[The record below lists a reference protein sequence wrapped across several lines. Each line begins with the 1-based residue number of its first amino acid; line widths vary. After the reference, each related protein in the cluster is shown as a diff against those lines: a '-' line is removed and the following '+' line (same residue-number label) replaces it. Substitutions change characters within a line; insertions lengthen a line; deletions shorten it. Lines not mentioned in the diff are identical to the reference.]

1 MSDDPKWLQWRR
13 EGVTATDVADAAAG
27 TYGGMYGVVAR
38 KLGHEVVEQTEQMSR
53 GLRWEQPIADMVHL
67 ATGLY
72 VVGEQAW
79 VECTTD
85 HRWRCTIDG
94 LLSPWAEAS
103 IEDCV
108 GVLETK
114 TIGLGVQPNRDRWAL
129 QCQWQMMCTGMPLAI
144 IAEGCIDDSDDSFVS
159 LKLRQVEADTLLQ
172 EDLVAIA
179 EDIWAHMQ
187 NQTLPDP
194 DVASA
199 LPVVK
204 AVYSTAV
211 PTAEVVDLNSDD
223 VLTFHLL
230 KSEAKDRQEELDLIE
245 ARIRDAMG
253 LATKGAVDG
262 YKVSLSEPARKLTAE
277 REAELLET
285 HPEYAKTVLDRERVK
300 SNDKA
305 LYESF
310 QTRAGARALRV
321 TPPKEK

>member
-38 KLGHEVVEQTEQMSR
+38 KLGHEVVEQNERMSR
-53 GLRWEQPIADMVHL
+53 GLRWEERIADMMYPS
-67 ATGLY
+67 TGLY

-79 VECTTD
+79 VEHSAD
-85 HRWRCTIDG
+85 HRWRATIDG
-94 LLSPWAEAS
+94 FLSPWAES
-103 IEDCV
+103 QMDDCV

-114 TIGLGVQPNRDRWAL
+114 TVGLDVRPNRDRWGM
-129 QCQWQMMCTGMPLAI
+129 QTQWQMMCSGMPLAV
-144 IAEGCIDDSDDSFVS
+144 IAEVCIDDSDDSFVS
-159 LKLRQVEADTLLQ
+159 LKLHRVEADALLQ
-172 EDLVAIA
+172 EDLVTIA

-199 LPVVK
+199 LDVVK

-211 PTAEVVDLNSDD
+211 PTAAVVELDPTDVMFYADLKAQ
-223 VLTFHLL
+223 V
-230 KSEAKDRQEELDLIE
+230 KDRQGRLDLVE

-285 HPEYAKTVLDRERVK
+285 HPEYGMTVLDRARVK
-300 SNDKA
+300 ANDKA

-310 QTRAGARALRV
+310 QTRAGARTLRV
-321 TPPKEK
+321 TPPKET